1 MEEAQSK
8 FGTTIDLQLKGSI
21 LTDKHY
27 IYYQKDDLKTNCG
40 KNI

>member
-8 FGTTIDLQLKGSI
+8 LGSTIDLPLKGSI

-27 IYYQKDDLKTNCG
+27 IYYEKDDFKTNCG